1 MRRFVMRAGFAAMLY
16 SVSKAHLAD
25 HPPEP
30 PMLTLSIPA
39 ISCGHCVRAITDA
52 IHELDPAASVRVDI
66 AARTAVVDTSAD
78 SAAVRDKL
86 AEEGYPSL

>member
-1 MRRFVMRAGFAAMLY
+1 
-16 SVSKAHLAD
+16 
-25 HPPEP
+25 
-30 PMLTLSIPA
+30 MLTLSIPA

-52 IHELDPAASVRVDI
+52 IHELDPAASVLVDI